1 MCVHICVSHCFS
13 IYISKTFFPPFFSFP
28 PTVVR
33 LSEDRREEDSYD
45 TAKKNH
51 EDGKETEYKREQ
63 ATVDEAVLNPRC
75 GNEVGM
81 VCGRIRGFY
90 ENFGLELLT

>member
-1 MCVHICVSHCFS
+1 MCVHVCRSLFSHLYIKKIFPS
-13 IYISKTFFPPFFSFP
+13 IFSFP
-28 PTVVR
+28 PTVFR
-33 LSEDRREEDSYD
+33 LSEGSREEGSYD

-63 ATVDEAVLNPRC
+63 ATVDEAVLNPWC

-81 VCGRIRGFY
+81 VCGRVRGLY